1 MRTYKLTIAYDG
13 SRYQVWQRQSNTDK
27 TVQGLLEQAASETAG
42 YPLEV
47 QGSGRT
53 DGGVHAKGQTASVI
67 LRGKVQESEFLQNMN
82 RLLPLD
88 IRVIEVQGSGRT
100 DGGVHAKGQTASVIL
115 RGKVQESEFLQN
127 MNRLLPLD
135 IRVIEM
141 ELVKNGFHARL
152 SAVGKCYEY
161 WIDMR
166 EKPDVFMRKYTYHYP
181 KELNIEAMQR
191 AADDLIGRYDFAAF
205 TDKKIDMREKPDV
218 FMRKYT
224 YHYPKELNIEAM
236 QRAADDLIGR
246 YDFAA
251 FTDKKEE
258 KSTIRTIYA
267 IIVEVQGDKLRIE
280 YRGSG
285 FMYHMVRILTG
296 TLFTDKKEEKSTIR
310 TIYAII
316 VEVQGDKLRIEY
328 RGSGFMYHM
337 VRILTGTLLEVG
349 DGRRTPE
356 SVKAALAGR
365 DRADAG
371 FLAPARGLTL
381 KEVYY

>member
-1 MRTYKLTIAYDG
+1 MGSLSKGWHHFCTITHHKVLVLRHCFRVGLY
-13 SRYQVWQRQSNTDK
+13 W
-27 TVQGLLEQAASETAG
+27 QGLVHDLSKYSPTEFKVGVQYYQGDRSPNTAERAELG
-42 YPLEV
+42 YSTAWLHHK
-47 QGSGRT
+47 GRNK
-53 DGGVHAKGQTASVI
+53 H
-67 LRGKVQESEFLQNMN
+67 
-82 RLLPLD
+82 
-88 IRVIEVQGSGRT
+88 
-100 DGGVHAKGQTASVIL
+100 H
-115 RGKVQESEFLQN
+115 
-127 MNRLLPLD
+127 
-135 IRVIEM
+135 
-141 ELVKNGFHARL
+141 
-152 SAVGKCYEY
+152 YEY
-161 WIDMR
+161 W
-166 EKPDVFMRKYTYHYP
+166 
-181 KELNIEAMQR
+181 
-191 AADDLIGRYDFAAF
+191 
-205 TDKKIDMREKPDV
+205 IDMREKPDV

-296 TLFTDKKEEKSTIR
+296 TL
-310 TIYAII
+310 
-316 VEVQGDKLRIEY
+316 
-328 RGSGFMYHM
+328 
-337 VRILTGTLLEVG
+337 LEVG

>member
-13 SRYQVWQRQSNTDK
+13 SRYQGWQRQSNTDK
-27 TVQGLLEQAASETAG
+27 TVQGLLEQAASEAAG
-42 YPLEV
+42 YPV
-47 QGSGRT
+47 
-53 DGGVHAKGQTASVI
+53 
-67 LRGKVQESEFLQNMN
+67 
-82 RLLPLD
+82 
-88 IRVIEVQGSGRT
+88 EVQGSGRT

-205 TDKKIDMREKPDV
+205 TDKK
-218 FMRKYT
+218 
-224 YHYPKELNIEAM
+224 
-236 QRAADDLIGR
+236 
-246 YDFAA
+246 
-251 FTDKKEE
+251 
-258 KSTIRTIYA
+258 
-267 IIVEVQGDKLRIE
+267 
-280 YRGSG
+280 
-285 FMYHMVRILTG
+285 
-296 TLFTDKKEEKSTIR
+296 EEKSTIR

-371 FLAPARGLTL
+371 FLAPARGLAL

>member
-13 SRYQVWQRQSNTDK
+13 SRYQGWQRQSNTDK

-42 YPLEV
+42 YPL
-47 QGSGRT
+47 
-53 DGGVHAKGQTASVI
+53 
-67 LRGKVQESEFLQNMN
+67 
-82 RLLPLD
+82 
-88 IRVIEVQGSGRT
+88 EVQGSGRT

-205 TDKKIDMREKPDV
+205 TDKK
-218 FMRKYT
+218 
-224 YHYPKELNIEAM
+224 
-236 QRAADDLIGR
+236 
-246 YDFAA
+246 
-251 FTDKKEE
+251 EE

-267 IIVEVQGDKLRIE
+267 IIVEVQGT
-280 YRGSG
+280 S
-285 FMYHMVRILTG
+285 
-296 TLFTDKKEEKSTIR
+296 
-310 TIYAII
+310 
-316 VEVQGDKLRIEY
+316 
-328 RGSGFMYHM
+328 
-337 VRILTGTLLEVG
+337 
-349 DGRRTPE
+349 
-356 SVKAALAGR
+356 
-365 DRADAG
+365 
-371 FLAPARGLTL
+371 
-381 KEVYY
+381 

>member
-13 SRYQVWQRQSNTDK
+13 SRYQGWQRQSNTDK
-27 TVQGLLEQAASETAG
+27 TIQGLLEQAASEAAG
-42 YPLEV
+42 YPV
-47 QGSGRT
+47 
-53 DGGVHAKGQTASVI
+53 
-67 LRGKVQESEFLQNMN
+67 
-82 RLLPLD
+82 
-88 IRVIEVQGSGRT
+88 EVQGSGRT

-205 TDKKIDMREKPDV
+205 TDKK
-218 FMRKYT
+218 
-224 YHYPKELNIEAM
+224 
-236 QRAADDLIGR
+236 
-246 YDFAA
+246 
-251 FTDKKEE
+251 EE

-267 IIVEVQGDKLRIE
+267 IIVEVQLSLI
-280 YRGSG
+280 
-285 FMYHMVRILTG
+285 HI
-296 TLFTDKKEEKSTIR
+296 
-310 TIYAII
+310 
-316 VEVQGDKLRIEY
+316 
-328 RGSGFMYHM
+328 
-337 VRILTGTLLEVG
+337 
-349 DGRRTPE
+349 
-356 SVKAALAGR
+356 
-365 DRADAG
+365 
-371 FLAPARGLTL
+371 
-381 KEVYY
+381 